1 MFNYEFGAIN
11 LLIRNTFTC
20 LALQD
25 RLVSEAE
32 RLIPRGDPAL
42 VIRNSNGGTIVQPI
56 GLVRPSTPTEQARLR
71 PAQIIA
77 RASSKRSNTE
87 PNG

>member
-11 LLIRNTFTC
+11 LLIRDTSTC
-20 LALQD
+20 WALQD
-25 RLVSEAE
+25 RPVSEAE

-42 VIRNSNGGTIVQPI
+42 LIRNSNGGTIVQPI
-56 GLVRPSTPTEQARLR
+56 GLIRPSTSTEQTRLR